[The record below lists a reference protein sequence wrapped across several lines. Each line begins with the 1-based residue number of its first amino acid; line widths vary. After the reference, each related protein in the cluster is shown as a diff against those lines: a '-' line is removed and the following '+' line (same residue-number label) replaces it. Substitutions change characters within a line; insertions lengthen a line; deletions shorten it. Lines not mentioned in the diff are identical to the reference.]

1 MPRQARL
8 QQLGI
13 RPLFVDEFH
22 PLDRRLPYVPFR
34 NGSKLRAITSVAM
47 AANLAACTMGPD
59 YVRPA
64 APIAPKFKEAKGWKI
79 ADPRDALDRGHWWG
93 VYRDGKL
100 SSLLAQVEISNQ
112 TVKQTLE
119 AYHNAVALIREAQAN
134 YFPTVTNSYS
144 ATYQHEGS
152 DNFSTQNLIG
162 RSGTLVTYNPVAN
175 ATWDLDVWGR
185 IRRQVE
191 SQAAAAQVSAADLQN
206 AKLSEQAALATA
218 YFDLRAEDS
227 LKALLDRTVVAY
239 KKTLTITQNQ
249 YKAGTVSK
257 ADVITAQTQLLQT
270 EAQAIDVGVA
280 RAQYEHAIA
289 MLIGRPPAD
298 LSLSPVEL
306 AKYPPHI
313 PPTVPSLLL
322 ERRPDIAAAERQLQE
337 ENALIG
343 VAVANF
349 YPDISLSG
357 AFGFAGTTPLPV
369 SAAAEMWSIAGS
381 ATQTIFDGGLLAA
394 DLAAARATYAQNV
407 ASYRQTVLTAFE
419 QVEDEL
425 AALRILAREA
435 AKQAQA
441 VDAARQAVQIYLN
454 QYQAGTVAFTTVVTA
469 EATQLADEESLL
481 TTRQNLFIA
490 SVALIEALG
499 GGWDA
504 SQLPSL
510 TGLSRVPTI
519 TPPL

>member
-1 MPRQARL
+1 MPRVPAARR
-8 QQLGI
+8 LGG
-13 RPLFVDEFH
+13 PHHGDEFL
-22 PLDRRLPYVPFR
+22 PLNLPSLHSLPR
-34 NGSKLRAITSVAM
+34 SGARLRAIICLVAGTTF
-47 AANLAACTMGPD
+47 NACTMGPD

-64 APIAPKFKEAKGWKI
+64 APIAPHFKEAKKGWKI
-79 ADPRDALDRGHWWG
+79 VDPRDALDRGAWWA
-93 VYRDGKL
+93 VYRDPRL
-100 SSLLAQVEISNQ
+100 SSLLGQVEISNQ
-112 TVKQTLE
+112 TVKEALE
-119 AYHNAVALIREAQAN
+119 SYHNAVALIREAQAN

-152 DNFSTQNLIG
+152 GNLTG
-162 RSGTLVTYNPVAN
+162 SAVAARSETFTTYNPVAN
-175 ATWDLDVWGR
+175 MTWDLDVWGR

-218 YFDLRAEDS
+218 YFDLRAADL
-227 LKALLDRTVVAY
+227 LKALLDRTVAAY

-249 YKAGTVSK
+249 YKAGVVSK
-257 ADVITAQTQLLQT
+257 ADVITAETQVLGT
-270 EAQAIDVGVA
+270 EAQAINVGVE
-280 RAQYEHAIA
+280 RAQYEHSIA
-289 MLIGRPPAD
+289 VLIGRPPAD
-298 LSLSPVEL
+298 LSLGQAEL
-306 AKYPPHI
+306 AKYPPRI
-313 PPTVPSLLL
+313 PVTVPSQLL

-349 YPDISLSG
+349 YPSISLTG
-357 AFGFAGTTPLPV
+357 AFGFVGATPLPI
-369 SAAAEMWSIAGS
+369 SAAAEAWSIAGS

-425 AALRILAREA
+425 AALRIQAKQAAKEVEAVEA
-435 AKQAQA
+435 AKE
-441 VDAARQAVQIYLN
+441 AVQIYLN
-454 QYQAGTVAFTTVVTA
+454 QYQAGTVSFTTVVTA
-469 EATQLADEESLL
+469 EATQLQDEESLL

-499 GGWDA
+499 GGWD
-504 SQLPSL
+504 SSLLP
-510 TGLSRVPTI
+510 GLDRLSKVPTI

>member
-1 MPRQARL
+1 MDWLSPY
-8 QQLGI
+8 
-13 RPLFVDEFH
+13 
-22 PLDRRLPYVPFR
+22 RLPCI
-34 NGSKLRAITSVAM
+34 GLAIAC
-47 AANLAACTMGPD
+47 LAAAALGGCTMGPD

-64 APIAPKFKEAKGWKI
+64 APISPHFKEAKGWKI
-79 ADPRDALDRGHWWG
+79 VDPSDALDRGEWWA
-93 VYRDGKL
+93 VYHDAKL
-100 SSLLAQVEISNQ
+100 ASLLSQVEISNQ
-112 TVKQTLE
+112 SVKQALE
-119 AYHNAVALIREAQAN
+119 AYHTAVAVIRQAQAN
-134 YFPTVTNSYS
+134 YFPTVSTSYT
-144 ATYQHEGS
+144 ATDQHQGVATFSSGS
-152 DNFSTQNLIG
+152 VVG
-162 RSGTLVTYNPVAN
+162 RTTTLATYNPVAN

-227 LKALLDRTVVAY
+227 LKALLDRTVVAF
-239 KKTLTITQNQ
+239 KKTLQITENQ

-280 RAQYEHAIA
+280 RAQFEHSIAI
-289 MLIGRPPAD
+289 LIGRPPAD

-306 AKYPPHI
+306 APYPPHI
-313 PPTVPSLLL
+313 PSTVQSLLL
-322 ERRPDIAAAERQLQE
+322 ERRPDIAAAERQLQQ

-349 YPDISLSG
+349 YPTINLTGS
-357 AFGFAGTTPLPV
+357 FGYLGLTPLPIT
-369 SAAAEMWSIAGS
+369 AAAEAWSVAGS

-394 DLAAARATYAQNV
+394 NLAAARATYAQNV

-419 QVEDEL
+419 QVENEL
-425 AALRILAREA
+425 AALRIWTREA
-435 AKQAQA
+435 AKQ
-441 VDAARQAVQIYLN
+441 VETVKAAREAVQIDLN
-454 QYQAGTVAFTTVVTA
+454 QYQAGTVPFTTVVTG
-469 EATQLADEESLL
+469 EATQLQAEENLL

-510 TGLSRVPTI
+510 SGLSKVPTF

>member
-1 MPRQARL
+1 
-8 QQLGI
+8 
-13 RPLFVDEFH
+13 
-22 PLDRRLPYVPFR
+22 
-34 NGSKLRAITSVAM
+34 
-47 AANLAACTMGPD
+47 MGPD

-79 ADPRDALDRGHWWG
+79 VDPRDALDRGQWWG
-93 VYRDGKL
+93 IYRDGKL
-100 SSLLAQVEISNQ
+100 SELLSQVEISNQ
-112 TVKQTLE
+112 TVKEALE
-119 AYHNAVALIREAQAN
+119 AYHNAIALIREAQAN
-134 YFPTVTNSYS
+134 YFPTVTNGYT
-144 ATYQHEGS
+144 ATYEHAGTGG
-152 DNFSTQNLIG
+152 FSTTTG
-162 RSGTLVTYNPVAN
+162 RAGTVATYNPVAN

-191 SQAAAAQVSAADLQN
+191 SQAAAAQVGAADLQN

-218 YFDLRAEDS
+218 YFDLRTEDS

-239 KKTLTITQNQ
+239 KKTLKITQNQ
-249 YKAGTVSK
+249 YNAGTVSK
-257 ADVITAQTQLLQT
+257 ADVITAQTQVLET
-270 EAQAIDVGVA
+270 EAQDINAGVA

-289 MLIGRPPAD
+289 MLIGRAPAD

-322 ERRPDIAAAERQLQE
+322 ERRPDIAAAERTLQE

-357 AFGFAGTTPLPV
+357 AFGFIGSTPLPI

-381 ATQTIFDGGLLAA
+381 ATQTVFDGGLRAA

-407 ASYRQTVLTAFE
+407 ASYRQTVLTAFQ

-435 AKQAQA
+435 VKQEQA
-441 VDAARQAVQIYLN
+441 VAAARQAVQIYLN
-454 QYQAGTVAFTTVVTA
+454 QYQAGTAAFTTVVIA

-481 TTRQNLFIA
+481 TTRQDLFIA

-504 SQLPSL
+504 SELPSL